1 MTKVLVIF
9 KYKDIHSF
17 KIYESKEEFD
27 LEINKFLWKN
37 LPPATQKEK
46 WRAIR
51 AAVRLDIN
59 IEPESLKWQNVLK
72 GIGLLDLG
80 VGIVKN
86 DEVFVKKYY
95 TWFPNVYDFLNCF
108 EVITISIENIGFI
121 ETVFGKEF
129 GVFPI

>member
-1 MTKVLVIF
+1 MTKALVIF

-27 LEINKFLWKN
+27 LEIKKFLWKN
-37 LPPATQKEK
+37 LPPATQKEIG
-46 WRAIR
+46 RAIR
-51 AAVRLDIN
+51 AAARLDIN
-59 IEPESLKWQNVLK
+59 IETESLKWQNVLK
-72 GIGLLDLG
+72 GIDLLDLG
-80 VGIVKN
+80 VGIIKN

-108 EVITISIENIGFI
+108 KVVTVSIENIGFI